1 MGRDVPDHLELK
13 TGMSHTIP
21 QFFVEPEMVQG
32 SQIVL
37 TGGILRHAI
46 AKRLV
51 PGEVFRAVLGETAY
65 LGRVLLV
72 ASDRLLADIVG
83 RQRFSAPLIAV
94 HLYAALVKGQKFDLV
109 VEKATELGVSSI
121 HPVVTART
129 ITKVDPEKAASR
141 RERWKKIA
149 KAASEQSGRPFIPE
163 IAYVEP
169 LSRVLEGP
177 FLGKTLLAHEHEVR
191 GGNTVSDLLE
201 GQREASILVGPEG
214 GLDSSEVQS
223 AIAKGFY
230 PVSLGPYIMK
240 AETASIAA
248 VAILTH
254 HLKANLTA
262 LQQETPT

>member
-1 MGRDVPDHLELK
+1 MGRDESDHLTLD
-13 TGMSHTIP
+13 TGMPHTIP

-32 SQIVL
+32 GQIVL
-37 TGGILRHAI
+37 TGGVLRHAI

-51 PGEVFRAVLGETAY
+51 PGETFKAVLGETAY
-65 LGRVLLV
+65 LAKVLFV

-83 RQRFSAPLIAV
+83 RQRLFAPLIAV

-121 HPVVTART
+121 HPVVTDRT
-129 ITKVDPEKAASR
+129 ITKVDREKAASR
-141 RERWKKIA
+141 RERWEKIA
-149 KAASEQSGRPFIPE
+149 RAASEQSGRPSIPE
-163 IAYVEP
+163 IVGIEP
-169 LSRVLEGP
+169 LSSVLEGP
-177 FLGKTLLAHEHEVR
+177 FLGKTLLAHDHEVR

-248 VAILTH
+248 VAIVTCQ
-254 HLKANLTA
+254 LKANLSGMA
-262 LQQETPT
+262 R